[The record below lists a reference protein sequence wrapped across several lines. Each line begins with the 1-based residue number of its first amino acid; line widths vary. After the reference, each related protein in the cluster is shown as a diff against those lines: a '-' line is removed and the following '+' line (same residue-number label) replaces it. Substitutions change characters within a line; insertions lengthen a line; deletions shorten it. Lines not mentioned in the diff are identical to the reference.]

1 MSPLLKLF
9 LGAGI
14 VAGATGYLA
23 WLGASSSWQYYVL
36 VDECTG
42 SPNTFVDQRLRVS
55 GRVAPAS
62 LQIDAHR
69 TSATFVLRGEHSELQ
84 VACRGLLPDNLAEDM
99 NVVVE
104 GKLNRAGSLAG
115 DKVITRCA
123 SKYEAAGDAA
133 PVTASGRG
141 EVLRR

>member
-36 VDECTG
+36 VDECTRT
-42 SPNTFVDQRLRVS
+42 PATFAGQRLRVS

-62 LQIDAHR
+62 LHIGADRA
-69 TSATFVLRGEHSELQ
+69 SARFVLRGENTELP
-84 VACRGLLPDNLAEDM
+84 VACRGRLPDNLAEDM
-99 NVVVE
+99 DVVVE
-104 GKLNRAGSLAG
+104 GRLNEAGSLAG

-123 SKYEAAGDAA
+123 SKYEADGNANPATAATSGD
-133 PVTASGRG
+133 TS
-141 EVLRR
+141 RR